1 MPPKTVFKKEDV
13 INAGFKIVKENG
25 IKVLTARKVA
35 KKLNSSVVPVYS
47 NFESMEKL
55 SKEVLKKAK
64 DLLFEY
70 ITKTYTDRVFLNIG
84 VGIAVF
90 ARDEKMLFRA
100 IFLENESVLYKDI
113 VDEFIKSMR
122 VQMKKDRRF
131 TKMTEDERSA
141 LLNKMWIFT
150 HGLASL
156 ICVGLVE
163 DDSNE
168 YVTEILLDV
177 GSAVIGKALEESKM
191 KRNQS

>member
-13 INAGFKIVKENG
+13 INAAFKIVKKNG

-35 KKLNSSVVPVYS
+35 NELKSSVVPVYS

-64 DLLFEY
+64 DLLSEY
-70 ITKTYTDRVFLNIG
+70 VTGSYTDRVFLNIG

-90 ARDEKMLFRA
+90 ARDEPMLFRA
-100 IFLENESVLYKDI
+100 IFLEDESVLYKDI

-122 VQMKKDRRF
+122 IQMKKDKRF
-131 TKMTEDERSA
+131 TKMTDEERSA

-150 HGLASL
+150 HGIASL
-156 ICVGLVE
+156 ICVGLMK

-168 YVTEILLDV
+168 YIIDLLLDV
-177 GSAVIGKALEESKM
+177 GSAVIGKALDESKK
-191 KRNQS
+191 KRNLS